1 MTSRARSRRISNIQI
16 DFREQVGSDSLS
28 GIRKESE
35 KGDQKRVL
43 LTSSAIQTSLGLIY
57 FTRATQ
63 YFDSSSQRRFAM
75 GKINW
80 ARVLVGGL
88 LAGFIINIF
97 EYVTNGVVL
106 AADWDA
112 AMKALGRHLS
122 MSAVAVFIVG
132 ASSEESQRSGYMPLP
147 AQGSVPVLRPQR

>member
-1 MTSRARSRRISNIQI
+1 MGA
-16 DFREQVGSDSLS
+16 L
-28 GIRKESE
+28 KW
-35 KGDQKRVL
+35 VL
-43 LTSSAIQTSLGLIY
+43 LTSCAIRTSLGLTY

-63 YFDSSSQRRFAM
+63 YFDASSQRRFAM

-80 ARVLVGGL
+80 ARVLLGGL

-122 MSAVAVFIVG
+122 MTAVAVFIVG
-132 ASSEESQRSGYMPLP
+132 ASSEESQRSGYMRLS
-147 AQGSVPVLRPQR
+147 AHGSVP

>member
-1 MTSRARSRRISNIQI
+1 
-16 DFREQVGSDSLS
+16 
-28 GIRKESE
+28 
-35 KGDQKRVL
+35 
-43 LTSSAIQTSLGLIY
+43 
-57 FTRATQ
+57 
-63 YFDSSSQRRFAM
+63 M

-80 ARVLVGGL
+80 ARVLLGGL
-88 LAGFIINIF
+88 LAGLIINIF

-132 ASSEESQRSGYMPLP
+132 GFIGGMRSDLAICGCPP
-147 AQGSVPVLRPQR
+147 TVRCRS

>member
-1 MTSRARSRRISNIQI
+1 
-16 DFREQVGSDSLS
+16 
-28 GIRKESE
+28 
-35 KGDQKRVL
+35 
-43 LTSSAIQTSLGLIY
+43 
-57 FTRATQ
+57 
-63 YFDSSSQRRFAM
+63 M

-80 ARVLVGGL
+80 ARVLLGGL

-97 EYVTNGVVL
+97 EYVTNGMVL

-132 ASSEESQRSGYMPLP
+132 GFIGGIAAIWLYAAARPRFGAGPKTAALTGFAYWVVGYALPILGQMPLGLFP
-147 AQGSVPVLRPQR
+147 RRLLVVGGGGLVEIIVASLVGAWLYKEKSQENAF